1 MNEVQLALTSEEK
14 DYLVRLLQS
23 ALKETRVEVHRT
35 HTPGFR
41 ESVLGEESLVRK
53 LLAKVQ
59 GGPAGPST
67 AAPGAT

>member
-1 MNEVQLALTSEEK
+1 MNEAQLVLTSEER

-41 ESVLGEESLVRK
+41 EAVLGEESLVRN

-59 GGPAGPST
+59 ARPAGPST
-67 AAPGAT
+67 TGSAGT